1 MSRRLQSV
9 ALAGILLVTPVMAGC
24 SVQDIV
30 SHASGGNVD
39 IGGTSVPDDFP
50 TEVPLYDGEV
60 LSGVGL
66 GNPTDGKVWNIGIRV
81 PDATVLDDI
90 QRQLT
95 EAGFDAQFQGSP
107 TADGGTL
114 VSTGAGYGVAVVV
127 VPDAD
132 GFVANYSVTATPQ

>member
-1 MSRRLQSV
+1 MNRRTRVV
-9 ALAGILLVTPVMAGC
+9 ALAGVLLLAPVLVGC

-30 SHASGGNVD
+30 SQASGGNVD

-66 GNPTDGKVWNIGIRV
+66 GTGTGKVWNIGIRV
-81 PDATVLDDI
+81 PDATALDDI
-90 QRQLT
+90 QKQLT
-95 EAGFDAQFQGSP
+95 DAGFDAQFQGSP

-114 VSTGAGYGVAVVV
+114 VSTGASFGVVVVV
-127 VPDAD
+127 VPDPG
-132 GFVANYSVTATPQ
+132 GFVANYSVSATPQ